1 METAAKWPLRFY
13 DRCGG
18 PRGSL
23 PGWPGQRNRS
33 RSLAPER
40 TLARGGIILAE
51 GGSTGSTAGGA
62 ARVQNAQWEES
73 SGCPAGAGS
82 GAAARASVRQRS
94 PSKPAAA
101 CAAHSAPTTPDS
113 NALMMSAYA
122 TTQPTRLRH
131 KGLLLVRLRCMESPP
146 HLKLP
151 CGRSWHKPWNRARQA
166 AVDQRIIYW
175 FFPASRMISRQTSN
189 ST

>member
-1 METAAKWPLRFY
+1 MATATKWPLRLY

-23 PGWPGQRNRS
+23 PGWPGQGARS
-33 RSLAPER
+33 RSLAPGR
-40 TLARGGIILAE
+40 TLAQGEI
-51 GGSTGSTAGGA
+51 TPAGGASAGGTTGAA

-82 GAAARASVRQRS
+82 GAAARAPVRQCP

-113 NALMMSAYA
+113 IALMISAYA
-122 TTQPTRLRH
+122 PTQPTRPRH
-131 KGLLLVRLRCMESPP
+131 NE
-146 HLKLP
+146 
-151 CGRSWHKPWNRARQA
+151 
-166 AVDQRIIYW
+166 
-175 FFPASRMISRQTSN
+175 
-189 ST
+189 